1 MTPAAQTV
9 YIDLETGHARAGVE
23 GLAAPIIELILLTGG
38 RLNFAFMTD
47 GVVEALEAAST
58 GELVIKACDDTDG
71 DRLFEDTAWSESGT
85 GEDTRYAFAALV
97 DSSALRTALRGKKYA
112 EFDMQ
117 VRWNQ
122 PSDDHDSACHM
133 FHIVIHNNIVRDG
146 DSAPVITDDVDLV
159 INDANSAFEAFVN
172 GVSKGFLHLVDTAP

>member
-9 YIDLETGHARAGVE
+9 YIDLETGHARAGVT
-23 GLAAPIIELILLTGG
+23 GLAAPIIDLILLTGG

-97 DSSALRTALRGKKYA
+97 DSAALRTALRGKKEA

-172 GVSKGFLHLVDTAP
+172 GVSKGFIHLVDTAP

>member
-9 YIDLETGHARAGVE
+9 YIDLETGHARDGTT
-23 GLAAPIIELILLTGG
+23 GLAAPIVELVLLTGG
-38 RLNFAFMTD
+38 RLNFAFMTG
-47 GVVEALEAAST
+47 GVVEALEAGST

-71 DRLFEDTAWSESGT
+71 DRLFEDTAWVESGT
-85 GEDTRYAFAALV
+85 GESTRYAFAALV
-97 DSSALRTALRGKKYA
+97 DSAALRTALRGQKSA

-117 VRWNQ
+117 IRWNQ

-133 FHIVIHNNIVRDG
+133 FHVVIHNNIVRNG

-172 GVSKGFLHLVDTAP
+172 GVSKGFIHLVDTAP